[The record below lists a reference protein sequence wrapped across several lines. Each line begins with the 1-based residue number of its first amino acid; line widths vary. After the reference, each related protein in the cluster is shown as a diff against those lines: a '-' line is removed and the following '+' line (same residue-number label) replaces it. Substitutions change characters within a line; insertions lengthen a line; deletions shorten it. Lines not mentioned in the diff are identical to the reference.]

1 MIELAKKKNVNGKN
15 IDTNKNNE
23 INFDLNINSTEK
35 MLWPIQLGKGRLQA
49 PNKVLV
55 NTLQDVFLLS
65 ALRIFCNY
73 TKTKQWVPY
82 IHFLSEAFFMI
93 KWM

>member
-35 MLWPIQLGKGRLQA
+35 ML
-49 PNKVLV
+49 
-55 NTLQDVFLLS
+55 
-65 ALRIFCNY
+65 
-73 TKTKQWVPY
+73 
-82 IHFLSEAFFMI
+82 
-93 KWM
+93 